1 MFIAYK
7 YCSNIVK
14 IRLQLDSFTLYII
27 ITHAIISLLSTLF
40 ILTTD
45 DIGKVIIYIVL
56 SIIVLMTHLKY
67 GSCLLTELEMCFQKT
82 YTTSDVQLSLLNL
95 EKTISNRRLITTIN
109 VLLLTFVSLIKFLYL
124 L

>member
-1 MFIAYK
+1 MKSKVCGYF
-7 YCSNIVK
+7 SNNK
-14 IRLQLDSFTLYII
+14 DSFTLYII